1 MKHNRFYSLIAVLL
15 MASAPLFGGTVG
27 VEHAKALGAKFVEAN
42 FKNNTPLE
50 WVYTA
55 VTENGRAS
63 FHVFNG
69 ATGGFVIVS
78 ASDLTSPILGYA
90 ETSAFNTENIPDG
103 LAYFLNGYGQ
113 SVDFAEENL
122 KEADFVIAQ
131 EWENL
136 ERCGKTQAMKSV
148 VVEPLVAT
156 HWDQGCYYNAYCPKD
171 EEGPCNC
178 ALAGCV
184 ATSMA
189 QVMKYWNY
197 PEHGTGSH
205 SYDSYF

>member
-90 ETSAFNTENIPDG
+90 GRKP
-103 LAYFLNGYGQ
+103 
-113 SVDFAEENL
+113 
-122 KEADFVIAQ
+122 
-131 EWENL
+131 
-136 ERCGKTQAMKSV
+136 ERSWFCDRSGMGKPRTLRKNASH
-148 VVEPLVAT
+148 EISGRRT
-156 HWDQGCYYNAYCPKD
+156 FGCHTL
-171 EEGPCNC
+171 GPR
-178 ALAGCV
+178 LLL
-184 ATSMA
+184 
-189 QVMKYWNY
+189 
-197 PEHGTGSH
+197 
-205 SYDSYF
+205 

>member
-90 ETSAFNTENIPDG
+90 ETSAFNTENSG
-103 LAYFLNGYGQ
+103 M
-113 SVDFAEENL
+113 
-122 KEADFVIAQ
+122 
-131 EWENL
+131 
-136 ERCGKTQAMKSV
+136 GKPRTLRKNASH
-148 VVEPLVAT
+148 EISGRRT
-156 HWDQGCYYNAYCPKD
+156 FGCHTL
-171 EEGPCNC
+171 GPR
-178 ALAGCV
+178 LLL
-184 ATSMA
+184 
-189 QVMKYWNY
+189 
-197 PEHGTGSH
+197 
-205 SYDSYF
+205 